1 MAFEAQVQ
9 SWHTVM
15 SAAFHQPKQ
24 GVRPGWIQRVR
35 IETLLNGSCCSLI
48 AKTLNTGRPLTGAID
63 VISLPC
69 PLFYSFIL

>member
-1 MAFEAQVQ
+1 MDFEAWIQN
-9 SWHTVM
+9 WHTVM
-15 SAAFHQPKQ
+15 SVALPQPKQ

-48 AKTLNTGRPLTGAID
+48 AKAMDTGRPLTGAIN
-63 VISLPC
+63 VVSLPR